1 MDVSAGRKIVE
12 QAVAEASERFFASQ
26 EMPAAPAIVVA
37 LIHDGQIT
45 GTYSRGALT
54 DGSVPNLG
62 TRFRIA
68 SMTKSFTAAAILR
81 LRDAG
86 SLALDDH
93 LTELLPSA
101 KAIIG
106 PTTDSPP
113 VTVRHLL
120 TMSAGLASDDP
131 WGDRQLDLSPSV
143 FRKLV
148 ARGATFAN
156 PPGFETQYSNYGYAL
171 LGSVIEAV
179 TGRSAQQFISNEIL
193 APLGMDSTTWTVPV
207 PVPGDGRVDGRVEG
221 VGSGSS
227 HNTAWG
233 THRRE
238 GLDVGD
244 PLGDGAFAPM
254 GGLWSTANDLAQW
267 VGFLSD
273 AFPPR
278 DGIDSPVLCRASRR
292 EMQRVHTSWNPKI
305 VDSPHGP
312 RLSELGYGMGI
323 MVTKH
328 PDLGAIVHHSG
339 GLPGYGSNMRWI
351 PDRGFGIIALANRT
365 YAPMRLLTAE
375 LIEVLYS
382 ADLIPEPSRR
392 WSASVPVLEAQAT
405 VLVDW
410 IWRDEGAYDAAGRA
424 GVEPEWAMN
433 VDLDLDIST
442 RRSELDDMVN
452 LVGRRVKRT
461 FLPDHATAGNM
472 TITTQTHQ
480 VEVRLM
486 LSPEVPPTIQW
497 FDTKVVPLGQVSE
510 AIARDG
516 DA

>member
-1 MDVSAGRKIVE
+1 MDVSGGRRRVE

-26 EMPAAPAIVVA
+26 EIPVAPAIVVA

-45 GTYSRGALT
+45 GTYLRGALT
-54 DGSVPNLG
+54 DGSVPNLD

-81 LRDAG
+81 LRDVG
-86 SLALDDH
+86 LLALDDY
-93 LTELLPSA
+93 LTELLPWA

-131 WGDRQLDLSPSV
+131 WGDRQLDLSSSA
-143 FRKLV
+143 FRELV

-171 LGSVIEAV
+171 LGSVIEAM
-179 TGRSAQQFISNEIL
+179 TGCSAQQFISNEIL
-193 APLGMDSTTWTVPV
+193 APLGMDSTTWTVPG
-207 PVPGDGRVDGRVEG
+207 PVSGEGGVDGGVGGGVEG
-221 VGSGSS
+221 VGSVSS
-227 HNTAWG
+227 QNTAWG
-233 THRRE
+233 SHRRDS
-238 GLDVGD
+238 LDVGD
-244 PLGDGAFAPM
+244 PLADGAFAPM
-254 GGLWSTANDLAQW
+254 GGLWSTANDLARW
-267 VGFLSD
+267 VGFLGD

-278 DGIDSPVLCRASRR
+278 NGIDSPVLCRSSRR

-323 MVTKH
+323 MVTEH

-375 LIEVLYS
+375 LIEVLDS
-382 ADLIPEPSRR
+382 ADLIPAPSRR
-392 WSASVPVLEAQAT
+392 WAASTPVLEAQAA
-405 VLVDW
+405 VLADW
-410 IWRDEGAYDAAGRA
+410 IWREEGAHHAAGRV
-424 GVEPEWAMN
+424 GVEPDWAMN
-433 VDLDLDIST
+433 VALDLPMAI
-442 RRSELDDMVN
+442 RRSEHDDMVN
-452 LVGRRVKRT
+452 LVGRPLKRS
-461 FLPDHATAGNM
+461 LRADHATAGTI
-472 TITTQTHQ
+472 TITTETHQ

-486 LSPEVPPTIQW
+486 LSPEVPPAVQW
-497 FDTKVVPLGQVSE
+497 FDTKVVPLGS
-510 AIARDG
+510 
-516 DA
+516 